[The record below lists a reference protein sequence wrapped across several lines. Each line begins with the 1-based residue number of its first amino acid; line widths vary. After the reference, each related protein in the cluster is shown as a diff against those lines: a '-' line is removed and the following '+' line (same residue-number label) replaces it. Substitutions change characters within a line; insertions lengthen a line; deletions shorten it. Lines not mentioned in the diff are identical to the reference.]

1 LLNQQSDN
9 ESGRNTALHIAA
21 GNVNVTRE
29 FLQELKSAN
38 AKIRNKAGDTPFHV
52 AARSTNR
59 NAIIYM
65 LEIFAPSKG
74 GWDID
79 DVDEKR
85 EEDAP
90 PLLHICATNGNAEAV
105 TLLIQHGADLAKG
118 VLHKIVIESV
128 SNNILYSRRTVQSSE
143 FIEIGM
149 RDYSTNHR
157 TSSFAFSSCTMASI
171 PPKTGTHE

>member
-1 LLNQQSDN
+1 MLNKQSN
-9 ESGRNTALHIAA
+9 EESGRNTALHIAA
-21 GNVNVTRE
+21 GNVNLTLE
-29 FLQELKSAN
+29 FLNELRSLN
-38 AKIRNKAGDTPFHV
+38 AKIQNSDGDTPFHV
-52 AARSTNR
+52 AARSTNP

-85 EEDAP
+85 ETDAP

-118 VLHKIVIESV
+118 VLNTITLESV
-128 SNNILYSRRTVQSSE
+128 RN
-143 FIEIGM
+143 
-149 RDYSTNHR
+149 
-157 TSSFAFSSCTMASI
+157 
-171 PPKTGTHE
+171 